1 MATRRP
7 VVSRPV
13 TGSSLRFPARVAVV
27 WLALIADR
35 LLGEPPA
42 RLHPVALFGRAMTQL
57 EKRTW
62 ADGRRRG
69 ALYALV
75 GAGGAT
81 ALGAVAGGRHPR
93 QGAVVLALAT
103 YVAVAAT
110 SLNEAA
116 GEVARALHED
126 DLPAARLLLRNLVG
140 RETAFLDEAE
150 VVRATVESLA
160 ENTVDAVT
168 APLLWA
174 LWAGAPGVL
183 GYRAVNTLDAMVGHR
198 SPRYERFGWAA
209 ARADDAANWVPAR
222 LTAVAVAAVR
232 PSRAAAV
239 FRAVRGQAPAH
250 PSPNAG
256 VVEGAFAAAMGV
268 RLGGVNDYAGRIEH
282 RPCLGEG
289 PAPDRRH
296 IAEACRLSRQA
307 TVALCVAAT
316 VPALIAGSR

>member
-1 MATRRP
+1 MVRRR
-7 VVSRPV
+7 S
-13 TGSSLRFPARVAVV
+13 GLRARVAAV
-27 WLALIADR
+27 WLALLADR
-35 LLGEPPA
+35 VLGEPPA
-42 RLHPVALFGRAMTQL
+42 AVHPVALFGRAMTRL

-62 ADGRRRG
+62 ADRRTQG
-69 ALYALV
+69 ALYAIA
-75 GAGGAT
+75 GTGGAA
-81 ALGAVAGGRHPR
+81 ALGAVVSSGGKPR
-93 QGAVVLALAT
+93 RAVFVLALAT
-103 YVAVAAT
+103 YIAVAGT
-110 SLNEAA
+110 SLTAA
-116 GEVARALHED
+116 ATDVDAALRQG
-126 DLPAARLLLRNLVG
+126 DLPAARRLLRSLVG

-183 GYRAVNTLDAMVGHR
+183 AYRAVNTLDAMVGHR

-209 ARADDAANWVPAR
+209 ARADDAVNWLPAR
-222 LTAVAVAAVR
+222 ITAAAVATVR
-232 PSRAAAV
+232 PSHAAAV
-239 FRAVRGQAPAH
+239 FRTVRGQAPAH

-282 RPCLGEG
+282 RPCLGRG

-296 IAEACRLSRQA
+296 IAEACRLSRRA
-307 TVALCVAAT
+307 TVALCLAAS
-316 VPALIAGSR
+316 VPALIGGSR